1 MSGGKGKAGSS
12 EKASTSRSA
21 KAGLTFPV
29 GRVHRLLRKGNYAQ
43 RIGSGAPVYLT
54 SVLEYLAAEILNWP
68 VMLEITKI
76 QNYPKTFTIGH

>member
-29 GRVHRLLRKGNYAQ
+29 GSCLLY
-43 RIGSGAPVYLT
+43 T
-54 SVLEYLAAEILNWP
+54 SRCV
-68 VMLEITKI
+68 
-76 QNYPKTFTIGH
+76 